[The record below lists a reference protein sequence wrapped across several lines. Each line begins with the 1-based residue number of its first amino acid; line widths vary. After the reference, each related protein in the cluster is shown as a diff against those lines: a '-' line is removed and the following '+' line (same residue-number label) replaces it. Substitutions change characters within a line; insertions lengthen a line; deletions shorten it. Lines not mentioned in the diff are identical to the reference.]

1 MSIRHGP
8 LRVALPC
15 SGLGRQHRG
24 FETFARE
31 VASALHGDP
40 RVEITLFGGGGHVA
54 PGERSVWNIPRAST
68 AARAMGAM
76 FARSPYFVE
85 QATFFAA
92 FAPRL
97 TALRPDLVYFA
108 DLNLGNACW
117 HWRRA
122 TRQRYRMLFYN
133 GGATTM
139 PYTRCDLVQQVSPE
153 HFDAA
158 VQRNESPERMVLLP
172 HGIEMPAMLGPRDEA
187 ARATTRHELDVAPD
201 RAMLLAVGMLDATV
215 KRMDVL
221 IDAVAALG
229 VDRPHLVMLGEQ
241 TPETPALLARARAQ
255 LGSGVTVTTWP
266 RARMAAA
273 YAAADAFALL
283 SLREGFG
290 LAYLEALA
298 AGLPCVAH
306 DTPTTRHILDG
317 HGFLGDTTNSRVTVH
332 LLQDALRGAGDIAAQ
347 VVRHAAARARFSWD
361 VLAPQ
366 YVDML
371 LACAAGT
378 RPNQG
383 GS

>member
-31 VASALHGDP
+31 VARALHGDP
-40 RVEITLFGGGGHVA
+40 RVEITLFGGGGDVA

-68 AARAMGAM
+68 AGRAVGALLARG
-76 FARSPYFVE
+76 PYFVE

-92 FAPRL
+92 FVPRL
-97 TALRPDLVYFA
+97 TAMRPDVVYFA

-158 VQRNESPERMVLLP
+158 LQRNESPERMVLLP

-187 ARATTRHELDVAPD
+187 ARAATRLELGVAPD

-221 IDAVAALG
+221 VDAVAALG
-229 VDRPHLVMLGEQ
+229 ADRPHLVMLGEQ
-241 TPETPALLARARAQ
+241 TLETPALLGRARAQ
-255 LGSGVTVTTWP
+255 LGNGVTVATWP

-283 SLREGFG
+283 SMREGFG

-347 VVRHAAARARFSWD
+347 VVRQAAARARFSWD